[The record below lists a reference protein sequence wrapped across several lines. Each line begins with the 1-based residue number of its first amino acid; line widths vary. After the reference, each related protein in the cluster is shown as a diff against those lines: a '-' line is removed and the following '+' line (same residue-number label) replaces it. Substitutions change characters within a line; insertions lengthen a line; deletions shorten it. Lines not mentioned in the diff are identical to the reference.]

1 MSAPAIRVVDA
12 HVSFPMV
19 RFHAGGLKEAFL
31 RFARRLPPPGPA
43 QFWALK
49 GVSLEVQKGEVVGL
63 LGKNGSGK
71 STLLRVIAGIYAPDR
86 GQVEVEGRISAML
99 ELGAG
104 FRDELSGLEN
114 IRLAGAVIGMSPQE
128 IEARFDEITRFAD
141 IGDFIHQPLR
151 TYSSGM
157 RARLGFAVASS
168 IKPDIL
174 LIDEA
179 LAVGDA
185 EFREKSMRR
194 VEDLV
199 KSGITVVIV
208 SHNLSE
214 LQRLCQRLV
223 LIDAGKVVGSGP
235 PAEML
240 EAYKRLTQGPR
251 PEAPA

>member
-1 MSAPAIRVVDA
+1 MNPIAIEVKDI

-19 RFHAGGLKEAFL
+19 RFHPGGLKEAFL
-31 RFARRLPPPGPA
+31 RLARQRPPEGPSE
-43 QFWALK
+43 FWALK
-49 GVSLEVQKGEVVGL
+49 GVSLEVQKGEVLGL

-71 STLLRVIAGIYAPDR
+71 STLLRVIAGIYAPDK
-86 GQVEVEGRISAML
+86 GEVRVDGRISALL

-114 IRLAGAVIGMSPQE
+114 IRLAGAVMGMSPAE
-128 IEARFDEITRFAD
+128 VDARFDEIARFAD
-141 IGDFIHQPLR
+141 IGEFIHQPLR

-168 IKPDIL
+168 IRPDVL

-185 EFREKSMRR
+185 EFREKSMQR
-194 VEDLV
+194 VEALV

-208 SHNLSE
+208 SHNLNE

-223 LIDAGKVVGSGP
+223 LIDGGRVLGSGP
-235 PAEML
+235 PEPMLAE
-240 EAYKRLTQGPR
+240 YKKLSERPR
-251 PEAPA
+251 T

>member
-1 MSAPAIRVVDA
+1 MTKAAIRVTDV

-31 RFARRLPPPGPA
+31 RFVRRSPPPGPT

-49 GVSLEVQKGEVVGL
+49 GVSLEIARGEVVGL

-86 GQVEVEGRISAML
+86 GEVEVEGRISAML

-114 IRLAGAVIGMSPQE
+114 VRLAGAVIGMSPQE
-128 IEARFDEITRFAD
+128 VEARIDEITRFAD

-185 EFREKSMRR
+185 EFRERSMQR
-194 VEDLV
+194 VEELV

-208 SHNLSE
+208 SHNLAE
-214 LQRLCQRLV
+214 LQRLCHRLV
-223 LIDAGKVVGSGP
+223 LIDAGLILGSGP
-235 PAEML
+235 PADML
-240 EAYKRLTQGPR
+240 AEYKKLTTRVVKQ
-251 PEAPA
+251 EAP